1 MSIEKKQESLK
12 TSLYEVV
19 RQERN
24 LEKYELAHMLG
35 ERRQWYTRKKNP
47 LCTMTV
53 VDIYKLYKVSGMTP
67 KEFVRAIEVANGEDS
82 ICSASRPRR

>member
-1 MSIEKKQESLK
+1 MTIRKKQEKLK

-19 RQERN
+19 RQNRN

-67 KEFVRAIEVANGEDS
+67 EQFMKAIAQANGEQP
-82 ICSASRPRR
+82 IGLASRPKR